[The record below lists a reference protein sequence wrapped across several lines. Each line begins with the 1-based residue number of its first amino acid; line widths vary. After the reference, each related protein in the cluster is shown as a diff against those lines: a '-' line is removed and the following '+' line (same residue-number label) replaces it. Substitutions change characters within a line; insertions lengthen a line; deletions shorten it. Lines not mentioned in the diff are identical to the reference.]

1 MNLKVLQ
8 DYLDYKELTK
18 YKSEFVILL
27 FLLSKNKHLVE
38 MSLLVNEVSYIFI
51 TLCIKKGILYK
62 ISPLYFQ
69 YRGYCKL

>member
-18 YKSEFVILL
+18 YRSEFIILL

-38 MSLLVNEVSYIFI
+38 MNLLVNEVSYAFT

-62 ISPLYFQ
+62 ISPLHFQ
-69 YRGYCKL
+69 YRGYYKF